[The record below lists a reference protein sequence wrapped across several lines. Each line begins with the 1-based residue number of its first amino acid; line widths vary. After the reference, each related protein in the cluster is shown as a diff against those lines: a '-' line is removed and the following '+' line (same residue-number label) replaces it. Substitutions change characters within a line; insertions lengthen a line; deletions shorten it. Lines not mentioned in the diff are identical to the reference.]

1 MHTTIFPRV
10 RNSFRRPASKLQI
23 PNITTSSI
31 SMRIS
36 SSTGG
41 SPFVL
46 KQKYADFK
54 KIQGAR
60 EAFDP
65 LLPITITKTPDPN
78 WKYGKGVEDKSILE
92 RGHIEIDP
100 SAEDRPMIANYKLL
114 VSGIPRPV
122 SFVSTISKDGEQN
135 LAPFSYFQV
144 VDHDPPTF
152 VIGFSA
158 REGRPKDTRKNLE
171 ETGECVINVVSTHMV
186 EAVNATSLDIPY
198 GSSEWGLSGLTTS
211 KSSTVKPARVKEAV
225 FSIEGKLLE
234 MKSLDFHGAGKLG
247 KPTGALAIIEATRF
261 WVRED
266 AINEA
271 RDEIDLDAFRPLVQ
285 LGGIQYGRIRET
297 FELPRPAL
305 QAELANKENG
315 LATFL

>member
-1 MHTTIFPRV
+1 M
-10 RNSFRRPASKLQI
+10 
-23 PNITTSSI
+23 
-31 SMRIS
+31 S

-41 SPFVL
+41 SLFVL

-54 KIQGAR
+54 KVQGTR

-65 LLPITITKTPDPN
+65 LLPITITKTPDPD

-92 RGHIEIDP
+92 RSHIEIDP
-100 SAEDRPMIANYKLL
+100 SENGRPMIANYKLL

-122 SFVSTISKDGEQN
+122 SFVSTISKEGECN

-171 ETGECVINVVSTHMV
+171 ETGECVINVVSSHMI
-186 EAVNATSLDIPY
+186 ESVNATSLDIPF
-198 GSSEWGLSGLTTS
+198 GSSEWGLSGLTPS
-211 KSSTVKPARVKEAV
+211 DSSTVKPARVKEAV

-234 MKSLDFHGAGKLG
+234 MKSLDFHGAKKLG

-266 AINEA
+266 ALNEA
-271 RDEIDLDAFRPLVQ
+271 KDEISLDAFRPLVQ

-305 QAELANKENG
+305 QAELADRENG
-315 LATFL
+315 LAELIE